1 MSRVNRVK
9 LELKELEK
17 SLEISND
24 LLTRLN
30 PKVVTLEV
38 ILSQKMPI
46 ILRLSNI
53 FESDP

>member
-38 ILSQKMPI
+38 ILPQKMPI